1 MKKTITLNN
10 DVEMPLMGY
19 GVWQIT
25 PAECEHYVSE
35 ALKAGYR
42 SIDTAQAYYNEEGV
56 GEAIS
61 KSGIPR
67 EELFLTTKVWI
78 SNAGEEKAA
87 KSIDESLRKLKTDYI
102 DLLLIHQPFG
112 DYYGTYRAM
121 EKAYK
126 AGKVRAIGLSN
137 FYDARFVDLAEN
149 MEVKPAVVQLETH
162 VFSQQVKMR
171 ELMKEYGT
179 RLMAWSPLA
188 RGMNNLFGNETLKA
202 IAQKHGK
209 DIAQICLK
217 FLTDEDIIVIPQSTK
232 PERMASNFALEDFE
246 LTNEEREAIRRLDTG
261 HPLAAD
267 FNDPALAKYLLEYD
281 KQFNPNP
288 RTD

>member
-1 MKKTITLNN
+1 MHKTITLNN
-10 DVEMPLMGY
+10 GVEMPMMGY
-19 GVWQIT
+19 GVWQIA

-56 GEAIS
+56 GEAVS

-67 EELFLTTKVWI
+67 KELFLTTKVWI

-87 KSIDESLRKLKTDYI
+87 RSIDESLRKLKTDYV
-102 DLLLIHQPFG
+102 DLLLVHQPFG

-121 EKAYK
+121 EKAYR
-126 AGKVRAIGLSN
+126 AGKVRAVGLSN

-162 VFSQQVKMR
+162 VFSQQIKMR
-171 ELMKEYGT
+171 ELMKAYGT

-188 RGMNNLFGNETLKA
+188 RGMNNLFGNETLKG
-202 IAQKHGK
+202 IAVRHGK

-217 FLTDEDIIVIPQSTK
+217 FLTDEGVIVIPQSVN
-232 PERMASNFALEDFE
+232 PERMASNLALGDFE
-246 LTNEEREAIRRLDTG
+246 LTGDERDAIRRLDAG

-267 FNDPALAKYLLEYD
+267 FNDPALARYLLEYD
-281 KQFNPNP
+281 KQFNPDNSK
-288 RTD
+288 

>member
-1 MKKTITLNN
+1 MNKTITLNN
-10 DVEMPLMGY
+10 GVEMPMMGY
-19 GVWQIT
+19 GVWQIA

-56 GEAIS
+56 GEAVS

-67 EELFLTTKVWI
+67 KELFLTTKVWI

-87 KSIDESLRKLKTDYI
+87 RSIDESLRKLKTDYV
-102 DLLLIHQPFG
+102 DLLLVHQPFG

-121 EKAYK
+121 EKAYR
-126 AGKVRAIGLSN
+126 AGKVRAVGLSN

-162 VFSQQVKMR
+162 VFSQQIKMR
-171 ELMKEYGT
+171 ELMKAYGT

-188 RGMNNLFGNETLKA
+188 RGMNNLFGNETLKG
-202 IAQKHGK
+202 IAVRHGK

-217 FLTDEDIIVIPQSTK
+217 FLTDEGIIVIPQSVK
-232 PERMASNFALEDFE
+232 SERMASNLALGDFE
-246 LTNEEREAIRRLDTG
+246 LTGDERDAIRRLDAG

-267 FNDPALAKYLLEYD
+267 FNDPALARYLLEYD
-281 KQFNPNP
+281 KQFNPDNSK
-288 RTD
+288 

>member
-1 MKKTITLNN
+1 
-10 DVEMPLMGY
+10 MPLMGY
-19 GVWQIT
+19 GVWQIAPT
-25 PAECEHYVSE
+25 ECEQYVSE

-67 EELFLTTKVWI
+67 QELFLTTKVWI

-87 KSIDESLRKLKTDYI
+87 RSIDESLRKLKTDYI
-102 DLLLIHQPFG
+102 DLLLVHQPFG

-126 AGKVRAIGLSN
+126 AGKARAIGLSN

-162 VFSQQVKMR
+162 VFSQQLKMR

-188 RGMNNLFGNETLKA
+188 RGMNNLFGNETLKE
-202 IAQKHGK
+202 IADRHGKELKEIADRHGK

-217 FLTDEDIIVIPQSTK
+217 FLTDEGIIVIPQSTK
-232 PERMASNFALEDFE
+232 PERMASNFALDDFE
-246 LTNEEREAIRRLDTG
+246 LTDEEREAIRRLDTG

-267 FNDPALAKYLLEYD
+267 FNDPAMAKYLLEYNR
-281 KQFNPNP
+281 QS
-288 RTD
+288 

>member
-1 MKKTITLNN
+1 MNKTITLNN
-10 DVEMPLMGY
+10 GVEMPLMGY
-19 GVWQIT
+19 GVWQIA
-25 PAECEHYVSE
+25 PEACERFVSE

-67 EELFLTTKVWI
+67 KELFLTTKVWI
-78 SNAGEEKAA
+78 SNAGEDKAA
-87 KSIDESLRKLKTDYI
+87 RSIDESLRKLKTDYI

-121 EKAYK
+121 EKAYQ
-126 AGKVRAIGLSN
+126 AGKARAIGLSN

-162 VFSQQVKMR
+162 VFSQQTKMR
-171 ELMKEYGT
+171 ELMKDYGT

-188 RGMNNLFGNETLKA
+188 RGMNNLFGNETLKG
-202 IAQKHGK
+202 IAQRHGK
-209 DIAQICLK
+209 DIAQVCLK
-217 FLTDEDIIVIPQSTK
+217 FLTDEDIIVIPQSTR
-232 PERMASNFALEDFE
+232 PARIASNFDLDDFE
-246 LTNEEREAIRRLDTG
+246 LSDDEREAIRRLDTG

-267 FNDPALAKYLLEYD
+267 FNDPTLAKYLLGYD
-281 KQFNPNP
+281 KQFNPSKQ
-288 RTD
+288 

>member
-1 MKKTITLNN
+1 MTTVTLNN
-10 DVEMPLMGY
+10 GVEMPVIGY
-19 GVWQIT
+19 GVWQIA
-25 PAECEHYVSE
+25 PEDCEKYVSE

-56 GEAIS
+56 GEAVS

-67 EELFLTTKVWI
+67 NELFITTKIWI
-78 SNAGEEKAA
+78 TNAGDEKAA
-87 KSIDESLRKLKTDYI
+87 RSINESLRKLRTDYI

-149 MEVKPAVVQLETH
+149 MDVKPAVVQLETN

-171 ELMKEYGT
+171 GLAKEYGT
-179 RLMAWSPLA
+179 RIMAWSPLA
-188 RGMNNLFGNETLKA
+188 RGMNGLFSNATLKA
-202 IAQKHGK
+202 IGDKYGK

-217 FLTDEDIIVIPQSTK
+217 YLTDEGIIAIPQSTK
-232 PERMASNFALEDFE
+232 PERMASNLNIDDFE
-246 LTNEEREAIRRLDTG
+246 LTADERESIRRLDTG

-267 FNDPALAKYLLEYD
+267 FNDPELAKYLLGYD
-281 KQFNPNP
+281 KQFNPTNK
-288 RTD
+288 

>member
-1 MKKTITLNN
+1 MRTIRLNN
-10 DVEMPLMGY
+10 GVEMPLMGY
-19 GVWQIT
+19 GVWQIA

-67 EELFLTTKVWI
+67 QELFLTTKVWI

-87 KSIDESLRKLKTDYI
+87 RSIDESLRKLKTDYI

-121 EKAYK
+121 EKVYK

-149 MEVKPAVVQLETH
+149 MEVKPAVAQLETH

-202 IAQKHGK
+202 IAEKHGK
-209 DIAQICLK
+209 DIAQVCLK
-217 FLTDEDIIVIPQSTK
+217 FLTDEGIIVIPQSTK
-232 PERMASNFALEDFE
+232 PERMASNFALDDFE
-246 LTNEEREAIRRLDTG
+246 LTDEEREAIRRLDTG
-261 HPLAAD
+261 HPFAAD
-267 FNDPALAKYLLEYD
+267 FNDPTLAKYLLDYD
-281 KQFNPNP
+281 KQFNPSKQ
-288 RTD
+288 

>member
-1 MKKTITLNN
+1 MKKTIILNN
-10 DVEMPLMGY
+10 GIEMPMMGY
-19 GVWQIT
+19 GVWQIN
-25 PAECEHYVSE
+25 PAECEHYVCE

-56 GEAIS
+56 GTAIS

-67 EELFLTTKVWI
+67 EELFLTTKIWI
-78 SNAGEEKAA
+78 SNAGDEKAA
-87 KSIDESLRKLKTDYI
+87 KSIDESLHKLKTDYI

-112 DYYGTYRAM
+112 DYYGSYRAM

-171 ELMKEYGT
+171 ELIKEYGT
-179 RLMAWSPLA
+179 HLMAWSPLA
-188 RGMNNLFGNETLKA
+188 RGMNNLFGNETLKD
-202 IAQKHGK
+202 IAAHHGK
-209 DIAQICLK
+209 EVAQICLK
-217 FLTDEDIIVIPQSTK
+217 FLTDENIIIIPQSTK
-232 PERMASNFALEDFE
+232 VERIASNFAIDDFE
-246 LTNEEREAIRRLDTG
+246 LSIDEREAIRRLDTG

-267 FNDPALAKYLLEYD
+267 FNDPALAKYLLGYD
-281 KQFNPNP
+281 EQFNPNK
-288 RTD
+288 

>member
-1 MKKTITLNN
+1 MNKTITLNN
-10 DVEMPLMGY
+10 GVEMPLMGY
-19 GVWQIT
+19 GVWQIA
-25 PAECEHYVSE
+25 PEACEQYVSQ
-35 ALKAGYR
+35 ALAAGYR

-67 EELFLTTKVWI
+67 GQLFLTTKVWI

-87 KSIDESLRKLKTDYI
+87 QSIDESLRKLKTDYI

-121 EKAYK
+121 EKVYK

-162 VFSQQVKMR
+162 VFSQQIKMR

-188 RGMNNLFGNETLKA
+188 RGMNNLFDNETLKA
-202 IAQKHGK
+202 IAEKHGK
-209 DIAQICLK
+209 DIAQVCLK
-217 FLTDEDIIVIPQSTK
+217 FLTDEGIIVIPQSTK
-232 PERMASNFALEDFE
+232 PERIKSNFALDDFE
-246 LTNEEREAIRRLDTG
+246 LTDDEREAIRRLDAG
-261 HPLAAD
+261 HPFAAD
-267 FNDPALAKYLLEYD
+267 FNDPVLAKYLLGYD
-281 KQFNPNP
+281 KQFNPSHQ
-288 RTD
+288 

>member
-1 MKKTITLNN
+1 MNKTITLNN
-10 DVEMPLMGY
+10 GVEMPLMGY

-25 PAECEHYVSE
+25 PAECEQYVLE

-67 EELFLTTKVWI
+67 QELFLTTKVWI
-78 SNAGEEKAA
+78 S
-87 KSIDESLRKLKTDYI
+87 SKLKTDYI

-126 AGKVRAIGLSN
+126 AGKARAIGLSN

-188 RGMNNLFGNETLKA
+188 RGMNNLFDNEMLKE
-202 IAQKHGK
+202 IADRHGK

-217 FLTDEDIIVIPQSTK
+217 FLTDEGIIVIPQSTK
-232 PERMASNFALEDFE
+232 PERIRSNFALDDFE
-246 LTNEEREAIRRLDTG
+246 LTDDEQKAIRRLDAG
-261 HPLAAD
+261 HPFAAD
-267 FNDPALAKYLLEYD
+267 FNDPALAKYLLGYD
-281 KQFNPNP
+281 KQFNPNNQK
-288 RTD
+288 

>member
-1 MKKTITLNN
+1 MNKTITLNN
-10 DVEMPLMGY
+10 GVEMPMMGY
-19 GVWQIT
+19 GVWQIA

-56 GEAIS
+56 GEAVS

-67 EELFLTTKVWI
+67 KELFLTTKVWI

-87 KSIDESLRKLKTDYI
+87 RSIDESLRKLKTDYV
-102 DLLLIHQPFG
+102 DLLLVHQPFG

-121 EKAYK
+121 EKAYR
-126 AGKVRAIGLSN
+126 AGKVRAVGLSN

-162 VFSQQVKMR
+162 VFSQQIKMR
-171 ELMKEYGT
+171 ELMKAYGT

-188 RGMNNLFGNETLKA
+188 RGMNNLFGNETLKG
-202 IAQKHGK
+202 IAVRHGK

-217 FLTDEDIIVIPQSTK
+217 FLTDEGVIVIPQSVN
-232 PERMASNFALEDFE
+232 PERMASNLALGDFE
-246 LTNEEREAIRRLDTG
+246 LTGDERDAIRRLDAG

-267 FNDPALAKYLLEYD
+267 FNDPALARYLLEYD
-281 KQFNPNP
+281 KQFNPDNSK
-288 RTD
+288 

>member
-1 MKKTITLNN
+1 
-10 DVEMPLMGY
+10 MPMSGY
-19 GVWQIT
+19 GVWQIA
-25 PAECEHYVSE
+25 PEECCKYVSE

-56 GEAIS
+56 GEAVS

-67 EELFLTTKVWI
+67 DEIFLTTKVWI

-87 KSIDESLRKLKTDYI
+87 RSIDESLRKLRTDYI

-121 EKAYK
+121 EKAYE

-149 MEVKPAVVQLETH
+149 MEIKPAVVQLETH

-171 ELMKEYGT
+171 EIVKEYGT
-179 RLMAWSPLA
+179 HIMAWSPLA
-188 RGMNNLFGNETLKA
+188 RGMNGLFTNGILKS
-202 IAQKHGK
+202 IGEKYGK
-209 DIAQICLK
+209 DIAQVCLK
-217 FLTDEDIIVIPQSTK
+217 FLTDEGIIVIPQSTK
-232 PERMASNFALEDFE
+232 PERMASNLAIDDFE
-246 LTNEEREAIRRLDTG
+246 LTEAEREAIRQMDTG
-261 HPLAAD
+261 KPLAAD
-267 FNDPALAKYLLEYD
+267 FNDPALAKYLLGYD
-281 KQFNPNP
+281 RQFNPANK
-288 RTD
+288 

>member
-1 MKKTITLNN
+1 M
-10 DVEMPLMGY
+10 
-19 GVWQIT
+19 
-25 PAECEHYVSE
+25 
-35 ALKAGYR
+35 
-42 SIDTAQAYYNEEGV
+42 
-56 GEAIS
+56 GEAVS

-67 EELFLTTKVWI
+67 KEIFLTTKIWI

-87 KSIDESLRKLKTDYI
+87 RSIDESLRKLKTDYI

-126 AGKVRAIGLSN
+126 AGKARAIGLSN

-188 RGMNNLFGNETLKA
+188 RGMNNLFGNEMLKE
-202 IAQKHGK
+202 IADRHGK

-217 FLTDEDIIVIPQSTK
+217 FLTDEGIIVIPQSTK
-232 PERMASNFALEDFE
+232 PERIRSNFALDDFE
-246 LTNEEREAIRRLDTG
+246 LTDDEQKAIRRLDAG
-261 HPLAAD
+261 HPFAAD
-267 FNDPALAKYLLEYD
+267 FNDPALAKYLLGYD
-281 KQFNPNP
+281 KQFNPNNQK
-288 RTD
+288 

>member
-1 MKKTITLNN
+1 MNKTITLNN
-10 DVEMPLMGY
+10 GVEMPLMGY
-19 GVWQIT
+19 GVWQIA
-25 PAECEHYVSE
+25 PEACEQYVSE

-67 EELFLTTKVWI
+67 QELFLTTKVWI
-78 SNAGEEKAA
+78 SNASEEKAA
-87 KSIDESLRKLKTDYI
+87 RSIDESLRKLKTDYI
-102 DLLLIHQPFG
+102 DLLLVHQPFG

-126 AGKVRAIGLSN
+126 AGKARAIGLSN
-137 FYDARFVDLAEN
+137 FYDARFVDLTEN

-162 VFSQQVKMR
+162 VFSQQLKMR

-188 RGMNNLFGNETLKA
+188 RGMNNLFSNETLQG
-202 IAQKHGK
+202 IAACHGK

-217 FLTDEDIIVIPQSTK
+217 FLTDEGIIVVPQSTK
-232 PERMASNFALEDFE
+232 PERMASNFALDDFE
-246 LTNEEREAIRRLDTG
+246 LTDDEREAIRRLDTG

-267 FNDPALAKYLLEYD
+267 FNDPAMAKYLLEYD
-281 KQFNPNP
+281 RQS
-288 RTD
+288 

>member
-1 MKKTITLNN
+1 MNKTITLNN
-10 DVEMPLMGY
+10 GVEMPLMGY
-19 GVWQIT
+19 GVWQIA

-67 EELFLTTKVWI
+67 NELFLTTKVWI

-87 KSIDESLRKLKTDYI
+87 RSIDESLRKLKTDYI

-121 EKAYK
+121 EKAYN

-149 MEVKPAVVQLETH
+149 MEIKPAVVQLETH

-171 ELMKEYGT
+171 ELMQEYGT

-188 RGMNNLFGNETLKA
+188 RGMNNLFGNETLRE
-202 IAQKHGK
+202 IADRHGK

-217 FLTDEDIIVIPQSTK
+217 FLTDEGIIVIPQSTK
-232 PERMASNFALEDFE
+232 PERMRSNFALDDFE
-246 LTNEEREAIRRLDTG
+246 LTDDEREAIRRLDAG

-267 FNDPALAKYLLEYD
+267 FNDPVLAKYLLGYD
-281 KQFNPNP
+281 KQFNPEK
-288 RTD
+288 

>member
-10 DVEMPLMGY
+10 GVEMPMMGY
-19 GVWQIT
+19 GVWQIA
-25 PAECEHYVSE
+25 PAECERHVSE
-35 ALKAGYR
+35 ALEAGYR

-56 GEAIS
+56 GEAAG

-67 EELFLTTKVWI
+67 GELFLTTKVWI
-78 SNAGEEKAA
+78 SNAGEDKAA

-126 AGKVRAIGLSN
+126 EGKARAIGLSN

-171 ELMKEYGT
+171 GLMEEYGT

-188 RGMNNLFGNETLKA
+188 RGMNNLFGNETLQG
-202 IAQKHGK
+202 IAARHGK
-209 DIAQICLK
+209 DIAQVCLK
-217 FLTDEDIIVIPQSTK
+217 FLTDEGIIVIPQSTK
-232 PERMASNFALEDFE
+232 PERMASNFDLDGFE
-246 LTNEEREAIRRLDTG
+246 LSDDEREAIRRLDAG

-267 FNDPALAKYLLEYD
+267 FNDPALAKYLLGYD
-281 KQFNPNP
+281 EQFNPAK
-288 RTD
+288 D

>member
-1 MKKTITLNN
+1 MNKTITLNN
-10 DVEMPLMGY
+10 NVEMPLMGY
-19 GVWQIT
+19 GIWQIA
-25 PAECEHYVSE
+25 PAECEQYVSE

-42 SIDTAQAYYNEEGV
+42 SIDTAQAYYNEEDV
-56 GEAIS
+56 GEAVS

-67 EELFLTTKVWI
+67 KEIFLTTKIWI

-87 KSIDESLRKLKTDYI
+87 RSI
-102 DLLLIHQPFG
+102 
-112 DYYGTYRAM
+112 A
-121 EKAYK
+121 
-126 AGKVRAIGLSN
+126 RAIGLSN

-188 RGMNNLFGNETLKA
+188 RGMNNLFGNEMLKE
-202 IAQKHGK
+202 IADRHGK

-217 FLTDEDIIVIPQSTK
+217 FLTDEGIIVIPQSTK
-232 PERMASNFALEDFE
+232 PERIRSNFALDDFE
-246 LTNEEREAIRRLDTG
+246 LTDDEQKAIRRLDAG
-261 HPLAAD
+261 HPFAAD
-267 FNDPALAKYLLEYD
+267 FNDPALAKYLLGYD
-281 KQFNPNP
+281 KQSQLRRFHKLNDVIDFLAMRNLFA
-288 RTD
+288 DSD